1 MIFRSASTVV
11 LVAALAGGPA
21 FAQEQQAQT
30 QNQQQNQTTATA
42 GSGECFEQLTAFSQR
57 LNEEQFWVTG
67 WGTPYTRPV
76 ATDGTMATTPWSG
89 VRGVE
94 PLQSPRTQIRELY
107 GAAQVLAYRGE
118 TEGCEY
124 LIGVLNNTYE
134 EYVNTLTEAGV
145 EPQEITSWRSEQI
158 ALSQPVAEMQVGR
171 VNVDE
176 LTGTD
181 VRNTNDQNLGTVS
194 DIVIDPQSGQIAYAI
209 VARGGFL
216 GIGEDHVAVP
226 WERFRATPGLNTLV
240 LDVTEEQLAQAPTLD
255 PNAFSDPGQVEQ
267 QNQQINEYWGS

>member
-1 MIFRSASTVV
+1 M
-11 LVAALAGGPA
+11 AGGPA
-21 FAQEQQAQT
+21 FAQNEQEQQTQT
-30 QNQQQNQTTATA
+30 QNQQNNEQQNQQQAEATTA

-57 LNEEQFWVTG
+57 LRDEQFWVTG
-67 WGTPYTRPV
+67 WGTPYTAPV

-124 LIGVLNNTYE
+124 LVGVLSNTYE
-134 EYVNTLTEAGV
+134 EYVDTLTEAGV

-158 ALSQPVAEMQVGR
+158 ALSEPVTEMQQVGR

-181 VRNTNDQNLGTVS
+181 VRNTNDQNLGSVS

-216 GIGEDHVAVP
+216 GVGEDHVAVP

-240 LDVTEEQLAQAPTLD
+240 LDVTEQELAQAPTID
-255 PNAFSDPGQVEQ
+255 PGAFSNPGQLEQ
-267 QNQQINEYWGS
+267 QNQQIDEYWSS